1 MFQHKNHIP
10 NTIKTNWTTEKFR
23 SLFQKKKKKKKK
35 LGKKKLENEKV
46 KIIFKKKK
54 KKNKKLGGKIS
65 AKPYCL
71 TNTEIKSFKEARY
84 TINIILKY
92 VNVTHIAIT

>member
-23 SLFQKKKKKKKK
+23 SLFQ
-35 LGKKKLENEKV
+35 
-46 KIIFKKKK
+46 KKK